1 MPTSNPSVLIVQAN
15 RLQGFI
21 WKIALKTQ
29 QISVIWEAPDTDLK
43 ATLTQLDQAGMALP
57 HLLIVDIQC
66 LGDNPY
72 VFCRW
77 CRQKYPAVKI
87 ILTKHTHRAISVPER
102 DWATYQGASD
112 MLLGFQ
118 QDNLVG
124 SAILCVK
131 RVLEIL
137 EHDQMNG
144 QALLSALFK
153 LEQELKSRQVKNSA
167 RLDVDR
173 EHGQLPNQQLT
184 NQPLQE
190 QLAFSLDEYPGQ
202 PGQWPQ
208 HNASDHSSSETDQ
221 KKVRRQ
227 YRGVWY

>member
-1 MPTSNPSVLIVQAN
+1 MTTSHPSVLMVQAN

-21 WKIALKTQ
+21 WKTALKTQ

-43 ATLTQLDQAGMALP
+43 ATLTQLDQAGMTLP

-77 CRQKYPAVKI
+77 CRNTYSDVKI
-87 ILTKHTHRAISVPER
+87 ILTKHTQRAISVPER
-102 DWATYQGASD
+102 DWAIYQGASD
-112 MLLGFQ
+112 VLLGFQ

-124 SAILCVK
+124 SAILCIK
-131 RVLEIL
+131 RVLEL
-137 EHDQMNG
+137 LKHDQMNG

-167 RLDVDR
+167 SL
-173 EHGQLPNQQLT
+173 EINLKNGQLPNQQVV
-184 NQPLQE
+184 NEQLQE
-190 QLAFSLDEYPGQ
+190 QLAFSLDEHPGRN
-202 PGQWPQ
+202 GQLPQ
-208 HNASDHSSSETDQ
+208 DHASGNLSSETEQ
-221 KKVRRQ
+221 KTVRRQ